1 MRYIISNKE
10 TVSIELPRHGRKGMK
25 MTEINLNPGGGTEQY
40 LKPQMEVI
48 DLNKEDIVTASGGC
62 TPVDAP
68 AYDDWFG

>member
-1 MRYIISNKE
+1 
-10 TVSIELPRHGRKGMK
+10 
-25 MTEINLNPGGGTEQY
+25 MTEINLKPGGGTEQY

-62 TPVDAP
+62 TPVNAP